1 MSARFYHGCDVIT
14 PEGRRSGLGV
24 LVEEGT
30 VRAVMQAAA
39 APAATRVALPPEALL
54 APGFIDVQVN
64 GGGGVQFN
72 DTPTAEAALAMAT
85 AHRRLGTLAIMP
97 TLITSPPADMRAA
110 AEAMVPAVAASAGV
124 LGIHFEG
131 PFLSPARPGVHRSDL
146 IRPVD
151 EADLDLL
158 AGLAALGTG
167 RVVLTLAPEMV
178 PHDAQV
184 RLAAAGVIL
193 SAGHSEAAFEAVGPP
208 VRGVTHIF
216 NAMPPP
222 ASRAPGVAGAGLVG
236 DFFAGLILDG
246 IHVHPAMAR
255 LVVAARGV
263 GRTMLVSDSMSV
275 AGTDMKSFSL
285 MGRKILRREG
295 RLQTEEGVLAGA
307 DLCLAQ
313 AVRNA
318 VAWLG
323 VEVAEAVGM
332 ASAVPAD
339 FLGLGHE
346 RGRIAPGLRADLVLL
361 GPDLQVLGNWLG
373 GAWQDGG
380 AGLAL

>member
-1 MSARFYHGCDVIT
+1 V
-14 PEGRRSGLGV
+14 GV
-24 LVEEGT
+24 LVQDGR
-30 VRAVMQAAA
+30 VRAVVPAV
-39 APAATRVALPPEALL
+39 AATAESRVALPPDALL

-64 GGGGVQFN
+64 GGGGILFN
-72 DTPTAEAALAMAT
+72 DTPTAEAALAMAA

-110 AEAMVPAVAASAGV
+110 AAAMAPAVAASAGV

-131 PFLSPARPGVHRSDL
+131 PFLSPARPGVHRPDL
-146 IRPVD
+146 IRPVA
-151 EADLDLL
+151 EADVAL
-158 AGLAALGTG
+158 LAALAANGAG
-167 RVVLTLAPEMV
+167 RVLLTLAPERV
-178 PHDAQV
+178 PHDIQM

-193 SAGHSEAAFEAVGPP
+193 SAGHSEAAFEDVRPP
-208 VRGVTHIF
+208 LRGVTHIF

-255 LVVAARGV
+255 LVVAARGTAH
-263 GRTMLVSDSMSV
+263 TMLVSDAMSV
-275 AGTDMKSFSL
+275 AGTDMQSFSL
-285 MGRKILRREG
+285 LGRKILRRAGQLE
-295 RLQTEEGVLAGA
+295 TEDGVLAGA
-307 DLCLAQ
+307 DLSVAD
-313 AVRNA
+313 AVRHA

-323 VEVAEAVGM
+323 VSVADAVAM

-346 RGRIAPGLRADLVLL
+346 RGRIAAGQRADLVLL
-361 GPDLQVLGNWLG
+361 GPDLQVLGSWLG
-373 GAWQDGG
+373 GVWQDLG